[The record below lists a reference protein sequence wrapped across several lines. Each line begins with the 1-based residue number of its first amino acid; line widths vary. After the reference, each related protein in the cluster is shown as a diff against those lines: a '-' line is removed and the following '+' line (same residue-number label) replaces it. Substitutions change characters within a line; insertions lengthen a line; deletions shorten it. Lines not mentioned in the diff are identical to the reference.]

1 MAAILF
7 VLDALL
13 TLVVVAFL
21 LRVVMPLVRAD
32 FRNPLGQAVLRFTD
46 PVVRPLRRVLGP
58 VGRVDLASIVALLL
72 VQFTGVALLRLVAG
86 GGFDPVAALI
96 AGLMELAQT
105 VLRFYSVAV
114 LAYAVLSWIAP
125 GSYSPATRLLAA
137 LCEPLLGPVRR
148 IVPPVAGLDLAPL
161 FVLIGLQALQLLLR

>member
-13 TLVVVAFL
+13 TLAVVAFV
-21 LRVVMPLVRAD
+21 LRVVMPLARAD

-58 VGRVDLASIVALLL
+58 VGRVDLASIVALLI

-86 GGFDPVAALI
+86 GGFDPAATLIAALV
-96 AGLMELAQT
+96 ELVMT
-105 VLRFYSVAV
+105 ILRFYSVAV

-125 GSYSPATRLLAA
+125 GAYSPATRLLAA

-148 IVPPVAGLDLAPL
+148 ILPPVAGLDLAPL
-161 FVLIGLQALQLLLR
+161 FVLIGLQALQMLLR

>member
-7 VLDALL
+7 ILDALL

-21 LRVVMPLVRAD
+21 LRALMPVVRAD

-46 PVVRPLRRVLGP
+46 PIVRPLRRVIGP
-58 VGRVDLASIVALLL
+58 VGRVDMASIVALLL
-72 VQFTGVALLRLVAG
+72 VQFAGAALLRIVAG
-86 GGFDPVAALI
+86 SGFDLPGTLI
-96 AGLMELAQT
+96 AGLLELARTILQ
-105 VLRFYSVAV
+105 FYTVAV

-125 GSYSPATRLLAA
+125 GTYSQAARLLAA

-148 IVPPVAGLDLAPL
+148 ILPSVAGLDLAPL
-161 FVLIGLQALQLLLR
+161 FVLIGLQALQILLH

>member
-1 MAAILF
+1 MAAVTF

-21 LRVVMPLVRAD
+21 LRAVMPLVRAD

-46 PVVRPLRRVLGP
+46 PLVRPLRRILGP
-58 VGRVDLASIVALLL
+58 VGRVDVASIVALLL
-72 VQFTGVALLRLVAG
+72 VQFAGTALLRLVAG
-86 GGFDPVAALI
+86 GGFDAAGTLV
-96 AGLMELAQT
+96 AGLMGLMLT

-125 GSYSPATRLLAA
+125 GAHSPATRLLAA

-148 IVPPVAGLDLAPL
+148 VLPPVAGLDLAPL
-161 FVLIGLQALQLLLR
+161 LVLIGLQALQILIH

>member
-7 VLDALL
+7 ILDALL

-21 LRVVMPLVRAD
+21 LRALMPLVRAD

-46 PVVRPLRRVLGP
+46 PLVRPLRRVIGP
-58 VGRVDLASIVALLL
+58 LGRVDMASIVALLL
-72 VQFTGVALLRLVAG
+72 VQFAGAALLRLVAG
-86 GGFDPVAALI
+86 GGFALPEILI
-96 AGLMELAQT
+96 AGLLEFAQT
-105 VLRFYSVAV
+105 VLRFYTVAI

-125 GSYSPATRLLAA
+125 GTYSPATRLLAA

-148 IVPPVAGLDLAPL
+148 ILPSVAGLDLAPL
-161 FVLIGLQALQLLLR
+161 FVLIGLQALQILLR

>member
-21 LRVVMPLVRAD
+21 LRAVMPLARAD

-46 PVVRPLRRVLGP
+46 PLVRPLRRVLGP
-58 VGRVDLASIVALLL
+58 VGRVDVASFVALLL
-72 VQFTGVALLRLVAG
+72 VQFAGAALLRLVAG
-86 GGFDPVAALI
+86 GGFDLAGTLL
-96 AGLMELAQT
+96 AGLTELVRT
-105 VLRFYSVAV
+105 VLRFYSVAI

-125 GSYSPATRLLAA
+125 GAYSPATRLLAA
-137 LCEPLLGPVRR
+137 LCEPLLTPVRR
-148 IVPPVAGLDLAPL
+148 ILPPVAGLDLAPL
-161 FVLIGLQALQLLLR
+161 FVLIGLQALQILLP

>member
-7 VLDALL
+7 ILDALL

-21 LRVVMPLVRAD
+21 LRALMPLVRAD
-32 FRNPLGQAVLRFTD
+32 FRNPLGKAVLRFTD
-46 PVVRPLRRVLGP
+46 PLVRPLRRVIGP
-58 VGRVDLASIVALLL
+58 LGRVDMASIVALLL
-72 VQFTGVALLRLVAG
+72 VQFAGAALLRLVAG
-86 GGFDPVAALI
+86 GGFSLPETLI

-105 VLRFYSVAV
+105 VLRFYTVAI

-125 GSYSPATRLLAA
+125 GTYSPATRLLAA

-148 IVPPVAGLDLAPL
+148 ILPSVAGLDLAPL
-161 FVLIGLQALQLLLR
+161 FVLIGLQALQMLLR

>member
-7 VLDALL
+7 VFDALL

-58 VGRVDLASIVALLL
+58 VGRVDLASVVALLL
-72 VQFTGVALLRLVAG
+72 VQFTGVALLRLIAG
-86 GGFDPVAALI
+86 GGFDPAASLV
-96 AGLMELAQT
+96 AGLINLAQT
-105 VLRFYSVAV
+105 ILRFYSVAV

-125 GSYSPATRLLAA
+125 GTYSPATRLLAA
-137 LCEPLLGPVRR
+137 LCEPLLGPLRR
-148 IVPPVAGLDLAPL
+148 ILPPVAGLDLAPL
-161 FVLIGLQALQLLLR
+161 FVLIGLQALQILLH

>member
-21 LRVVMPLVRAD
+21 LRALMPLARAD

-46 PVVRPLRRVLGP
+46 PLVRPLRRVLGP
-58 VGRVDLASIVALLL
+58 VGRVDVASLVALLL
-72 VQFTGVALLRLVAG
+72 VQLVGAAILRLVAG
-86 GGFDPVAALI
+86 GGFDLAGTLV
-96 AGLMELAQT
+96 AGLMGLVRT
-105 VLRFYSVAV
+105 VLRFYSVAI

-125 GSYSPATRLLAA
+125 GAYSPATRLLGA
-137 LCEPLLGPVRR
+137 LCEPLLAPVRR
-148 IVPPVAGLDLAPL
+148 ILPPIAGLDLSPL
-161 FVLIGLQALQLLLR
+161 FVLIGLQALQILLP

>member
-7 VLDALL
+7 ILDALL

-21 LRVVMPLVRAD
+21 LRALMPLVRAD

-46 PVVRPLRRVLGP
+46 PLVRPLRRVIGP
-58 VGRVDLASIVALLL
+58 VGRVDTASIVALLL
-72 VQFTGVALLRLVAG
+72 VQFAGAALLRLVAG
-86 GGFDPVAALI
+86 GGFDLAAMLL
-96 AGLMELAQT
+96 AGLLELART
-105 VLRFYSVAV
+105 VLRFYTVAV

-125 GSYSPATRLLAA
+125 GTRSPATRLLAA

-148 IVPPVAGLDLAPL
+148 ILPPVAGLDLSAV
-161 FVLIGLQALQLLLR
+161 FVLIGLQALQLLIA

>member
-21 LRVVMPLVRAD
+21 LRAVMPLARAD

-46 PVVRPLRRVLGP
+46 PLVRPLRRVLGP
-58 VGRVDLASIVALLL
+58 VGRVDLASFVALLL
-72 VQFTGVALLRLVAG
+72 VQFAGAALLRLVAG
-86 GGFDPVAALI
+86 GGFDLAGTLV
-96 AGLMELAQT
+96 AGLTELVRT
-105 VLRFYSVAV
+105 VLRFYSVAI

-125 GSYSPATRLLAA
+125 GAYSPTTRLLAA
-137 LCEPLLGPVRR
+137 LCEPLLTPVRR
-148 IVPPVAGLDLAPL
+148 ILPPVAGLDLAPL
-161 FVLIGLQALQLLLR
+161 FVLIGLQALQILLP